1 MEVNGNGDYS
11 LCSIINAN
19 KVLETRYLTMGALLS
34 RLHFVYELFDNI
46 FSKVF
51 LIAWGLAY
59 VIILIDNNK
68 I

>member
-34 RLHFVYELFDNI
+34 RLHFIYELFDNI
-46 FSKVF
+46 FFRSVF
-51 LIAWGLAY
+51 NSIGTCLCY
-59 VIILIDNNK
+59 NFN
-68 I
+68 